1 MARPLKYRNADDLFA
16 NTTLSNDCLLW
27 PKNTMTTPVLAP
39 SSPLAKLFTTNSV
52 SRILFTIC
60 RYIPD
65 GRLVRCCNNSFCVN
79 PYHHVESAKVRKTRM
94 RLATPEDPKNRT
106 TLGTS
111 IVTPTSLLP
120 KQERARHLLAPSEEQ
135 LADLRPKS
143 PDLLLML
150 ANSAAQAGF
159 DGKGVLD
166 RNNRFVPEKNIK
178 RPVVLTPAAGNAPLL
193 TVKLRNPRPVADRL
207 DEDLDDKWLDKIAER
222 KRRRLEQQLA
232 QLPARPAPSEEW
244 EE

>member
-1 MARPLKYRNADDLFA
+1 
-16 NTTLSNDCLLW
+16 
-27 PKNTMTTPVLAP
+27 
-39 SSPLAKLFTTNSV
+39 
-52 SRILFTIC
+52 
-60 RYIPD
+60 
-65 GRLVRCCNNSFCVN
+65 
-79 PYHHVESAKVRKTRM
+79 M
-94 RLATPEDPKNRT
+94 RLATPDDPKNRT

-166 RNNRFVPEKNIK
+166 RNNRFVPEKDIK
-178 RPVVLTPAAGNAPLL
+178 RPVVLTPAAGNTPLL
-193 TVKLRNPRPVADRL
+193 TVKLRNPRPVPDRL

-232 QLPARPAPSEEW
+232 QLPARPVPSEEW